1 MTAPKKTLIE
11 DKHNQGI
18 KMEDT
23 RFNSGFGFLMA
34 ATGFAVG
41 LGNIWRFPFITGENG
56 GGAFVLVYLACV
68 IAIGI
73 PTVLAELIIG
83 RRGRNTPPV
92 AIGKLARAEGK
103 SSHWLHLG
111 NLNLVTAFAVGTTY
125 CIVTGWVFWYLYKAL
140 VTGFDGVDSDM
151 AHATFTAVTT
161 DLGGMMFW
169 TLVSLVITS
178 IIVYFGVNA
187 GIERTVRV
195 LMPTLLGM
203 IIAFVIY
210 NSFQPGFAEA
220 FVYLFSP
227 DFSTINGKVF
237 LVAVGH
243 AFFSIGVAM
252 AGMMVFG
259 SYLPKSVSIIKCGLL
274 VVLIDTLTAL
284 FAGLMLFPMVFRFG
298 LDPTE
303 GAGLIFQTLPVAFA
317 LIPGGQLI
325 AIAFFFLLTLAAL
338 TSMVGFM
345 EPLVARLEDHYQMG
359 RHQATLAVLGGISL
373 TAGLCVLSYDLL
385 ASWTIASLNIN
396 DLFEFL
402 ANQIMLPLGGLL
414 IAIFAGWQVSKAS
427 LRDELG
433 IGASRIFN
441 AWYVLIRY
449 LVPPAIAIILI
460 GGLA

>member
-1 MTAPKKTLIE
+1 
-11 DKHNQGI
+11 
-18 KMEDT
+18 MEDT

-41 LGNIWRFPFITGENG
+41 LGNIWRFPFVAGENG
-56 GGAFVLVYLACV
+56 GGAFVLVYLVCV

-83 RRGRNTPPV
+83 RRGRSTPPV
-92 AIGKLARAEGK
+92 AIGNLARAEGK
-103 SSHWLHLG
+103 SNHWLHLG
-111 NLNLVTAFAVGTTY
+111 NLNLATAFAIGTTY

-140 VTGFDGVDSDM
+140 VTGFDGVDSDI

-161 DLGGMMFW
+161 DMGGMMFW
-169 TLVSLVITS
+169 TLVSLTITS
-178 IIVYFGVNA
+178 IIVYSGVNA
-187 GIERTVRV
+187 GIERTVRI
-195 LMPTLLGM
+195 LMPTLLGL
-203 IIAFVIY
+203 IVAFVIY

-220 FVYLFSP
+220 FVYLFQP

-252 AGMMVFG
+252 GGLMVFG
-259 SYLPKSVSIIKCGLL
+259 SYLPKSVSIVKCGLL

-317 LIPGGQLI
+317 RIPGGQFV
-325 AIAFFFLLTLAAL
+325 AILFFFLLALAAL

-345 EPLVARLEDHYQMG
+345 EPLVARLEERYKVG
-359 RHQATLAVLGGISL
+359 RHQATLLVLGALSL
-373 TAGLCVLSYDLL
+373 AAGLCVLSYDLL
-385 ASWTIASLNIN
+385 ADWTIASLNIN
-396 DLFEFL
+396 DLFEFV
-402 ANQIMLPLGGLL
+402 ANQIMLPVGGLL
-414 IAIFAGWQVSKAS
+414 IAFFAGWQISKVS
-427 LRDELG
+427 LHDELG
-433 IGASRIFN
+433 IRASQVFD

-449 LVPPAIAIILI
+449 IVPPAIVIILI
-460 GGLA
+460 SGLG